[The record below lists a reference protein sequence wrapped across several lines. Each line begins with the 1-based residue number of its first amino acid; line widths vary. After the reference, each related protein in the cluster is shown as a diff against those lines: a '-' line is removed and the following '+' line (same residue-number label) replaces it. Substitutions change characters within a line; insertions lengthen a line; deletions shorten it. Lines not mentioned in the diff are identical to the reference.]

1 MKLFIVLGNQ
11 LFSPRYLNEFKDHII
26 FMAEDYGL
34 CTFEKHHKF
43 KILLFLSSMRS
54 YRDDLKSK
62 NLCISKSYSLLV
74 EKKVSLV
81 SSKFYQKLFVFL
93 ISFST
98 ILIFP
103 ESPKELENICA
114 SYNSRKICNVW

>member
-1 MKLFIVLGNQ
+1 MN
-11 LFSPRYLNEFKDHII
+11 
-26 FMAEDYGL
+26 AA
-34 CTFEKHHKF
+34 FEP
-43 KILLFLSSMRS
+43 
-54 YRDDLKSK
+54 DLKSK
-62 NLCISKSYSLLV
+62 TLCISKSYSRLA
-74 EKKVSLV
+74 EKEVSLV

-103 ESPKELENICA
+103 ESPKELENICE